1 MLFSNVKPGNR
12 VEWMTVNGERKGTVA
27 SVSKMG
33 ILVDADRGGQ
43 SLLSTKESM
52 IANHKARTDRLK
64 QFKNT
69 KTQRRI

>member
-1 MLFSNVKPGNR
+1 MLFSNVKPGDR
-12 VEWMTVNGERKGTVA
+12 VEWMTVNGEREGTVA
-27 SVSKMG
+27 SVSDMG
-33 ILVDADRGGQ
+33 VLVDADRGGQ
-43 SLLSTKESM
+43 SILSTKESM